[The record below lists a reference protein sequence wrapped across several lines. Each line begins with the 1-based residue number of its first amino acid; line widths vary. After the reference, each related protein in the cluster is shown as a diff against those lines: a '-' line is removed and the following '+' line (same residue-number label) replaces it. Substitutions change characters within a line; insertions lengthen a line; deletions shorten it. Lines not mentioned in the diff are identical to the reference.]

1 MTERSLRTG
10 LPYGGDLGI
19 SLRLLIL
26 EDNIS
31 DAELMLYQL
40 RRAGYDPD
48 WQRVDNEK
56 DFQAALSSDIQLIL
70 ADYHLPQFDAGL
82 AMSLLRKSNLDIPF
96 IVVTGSI
103 SEEVAVEMMRQGAS
117 DYLLKDRLAR
127 LGQAVSRV
135 LDEHG
140 VRLAQKDTEN
150 ALRESEARF
159 RRLADNAEDIIY
171 RYSLFPIQGL
181 EYVSP
186 AITTVTG
193 YTPEEFYVQTDL
205 LLKLVYADDLY
216 LLSSNAASPL
226 EIRIVNKDGRII
238 WTEQRFV
245 LLHDVE
251 GRLVAVEGI
260 SRDITERKQRES
272 ELEAMA
278 AMNSALRLAQSQAQL
293 EPVVLEQLSRVLQA
307 DAASIKYNRST
318 SDPEAAERGFGQWKD
333 LYKNQLPPDGR
344 LINQMSANCQA
355 YLNNDLASDVEQFPP
370 DRYDSC
376 VALAGVPLLA
386 EGKYIGSVWLARK
399 KPFTP
404 ADIHLFSSVSDV
416 IAIAVHRANLHEQ
429 TMLQLQYLGALRQI
443 DLAIASSLDLRVAL
457 NILLDQVLAQLGVDA
472 ADVMLFNPS
481 TQALEFTAGRGFR
494 SMNIETTRVRIGEG
508 YAGRAVMERRVVYIP
523 EIGRAGDRI
532 GQSQRL
538 ASEGFASYYG
548 VPLIASGTVK
558 GVLEIYHRS
567 PLHASR
573 SQSWLDFLESL
584 SRQAALAIDKAE
596 LFSELKRS
604 NDELALAYDATI
616 EGWSKALEL
625 RSRETEGHTQRVT
638 EITLRLGRA
647 FNMSNDELVQVRRGA
662 LLHDIGKISIPD
674 AILQKPGP
682 LTDEEWKIMRR
693 HPGYAYELLQPIE
706 YLRKAL
712 EIPYCHHEKWD
723 GSGYPRGLAGNQIPL
738 EARIFSIVD
747 VWDALLSDRPYRLAW
762 TTEKTLKYLKEQ
774 SGTHFDPEVLKKT
787 LPLLMEY

>member
-1 MTERSLRTG
+1 M
-10 LPYGGDLGI
+10 
-19 SLRLLIL
+19 
-26 EDNIS
+26 
-31 DAELMLYQL
+31 
-40 RRAGYDPD
+40 
-48 WQRVDNEK
+48 
-56 DFQAALSSDIQLIL
+56 
-70 ADYHLPQFDAGL
+70 
-82 AMSLLRKSNLDIPF
+82 
-96 IVVTGSI
+96 
-103 SEEVAVEMMRQGAS
+103 
-117 DYLLKDRLAR
+117 
-127 LGQAVSRV
+127 
-135 LDEHG
+135 
-140 VRLAQKDTEN
+140 
-150 ALRESEARF
+150 
-159 RRLADNAEDIIY
+159 
-171 RYSLFPIQGL
+171 
-181 EYVSP
+181 
-186 AITTVTG
+186 
-193 YTPEEFYVQTDL
+193 
-205 LLKLVYADDLY
+205 
-216 LLSSNAASPL
+216 
-226 EIRIVNKDGRII
+226 
-238 WTEQRFV
+238 
-245 LLHDVE
+245 
-251 GRLVAVEGI
+251 
-260 SRDITERKQRES
+260 
-272 ELEAMA
+272 
-278 AMNSALRLAQSQAQL
+278 
-293 EPVVLEQLSRVLQA
+293 
-307 DAASIKYNRST
+307 
-318 SDPEAAERGFGQWKD
+318 
-333 LYKNQLPPDGR
+333 
-344 LINQMSANCQA
+344 
-355 YLNNDLASDVEQFPP
+355 
-370 DRYDSC
+370 
-376 VALAGVPLLA
+376 
-386 EGKYIGSVWLARK
+386 
-399 KPFTP
+399 
-404 ADIHLFSSVSDV
+404 HLFSSVSDV
-416 IAIAVHRANLHEQ
+416 IAIAVHRADLHEQ

-494 SMNIETTRVRIGEG
+494 SLNIETTRVRIGEG

-567 PLHASR
+567 PLHTN
-573 SQSWLDFLESL
+573 QSWLDFLESL

-625 RSRETEGHTQRVT
+625 RSQETEGHTQRVT

-647 FNMSNDELVQVRRGA
+647 FNMPNDELVQVRRGA

-693 HPGYAYELLQPIE
+693 HPGYAYELLQPID
-706 YLRKAL
+706 YLRQAL

-762 TTEKTLKYLKEQ
+762 SKEKTLKYLKEQ

>member
-1 MTERSLRTG
+1 MIERTLRTG
-10 LPYGGDLGI
+10 ISYGGALGI
-19 SLRLLIL
+19 PLRLLIL
-26 EDNIS
+26 EDNLS

-48 WQRVDNEK
+48 WQRVDIEK

-70 ADYHLPQFDAGL
+70 ADYRLPQFDAGL
-82 AMSLLRKSNLDIPF
+82 ALGLLRKSALDIPF

-127 LGQAVSRV
+127 LGQAVARV
-135 LDEHG
+135 LGEHG
-140 VRLAQKDTEN
+140 VRQAKQETEN

-159 RRLADNAEDIIY
+159 RRLADNAEDVIY

-186 AITTVTG
+186 AITAETG
-193 YTPEEFYVQTDL
+193 YTPEEFYVQPEVIF
-205 LLKLVYADDLY
+205 KLFYPEDHV
-216 LLSSNAASPL
+216 LLSSNASSPL
-226 EIRIVNKDGRII
+226 EIRMVRKDGQII

-245 LLHDVE
+245 LLHDGE
-251 GRLVAVEGI
+251 GRLAAVEGI
-260 SRDITERKQRES
+260 SRDITDRKQRES

-278 AMNSALRLAQSQAQL
+278 AMNTALRLAQSPAQL
-293 EPVVLEQLSRVLQA
+293 EPVILEQLSRVMKA
-307 DAASIKYNRST
+307 DAASIKYNRSN
-318 SDPEAAERGFGQWKD
+318 SDPEPAERGVGLWDQ
-333 LYKNQLPPDGR
+333 LQKNQLPPDHR
-344 LINQMSANCQA
+344 LINQMASNCQP
-355 YLNNDLASDVEQFPP
+355 YLNNDLAGDVEQFPSA
-370 DRYDSC
+370 RYGKC
-376 VALAGVPLLA
+376 TAMAGVPLLS

-399 KPFTP
+399 APFTP
-404 ADIHLFSSVSDV
+404 ADMHLFNSVSDV

-481 TQALEFTAGRGFR
+481 TQVLEFAAGRGFR
-494 SMNIETTRVRIGEG
+494 SLNIETTRVRIGEG

-523 EIGRAGDRI
+523 EMGRTGDRI
-532 GQSQRL
+532 GQSLRL
-538 ASEGFASYYG
+538 ANEGFTSYYG

-558 GVLEIYHRS
+558 GVLEIFHRT

-604 NDELALAYDATI
+604 NYELALAYDATI

-625 RSRETEGHTQRVT
+625 RSQETEGHTQRVT
-638 EITLRLGRA
+638 EITMRLGRA
-647 FNMSNDELVQVRRGA
+647 FNMSNEELVQVRRGA

-693 HPGYAYELLQPIE
+693 HPGYAYELLKPIE
-706 YLRKAL
+706 YLSQAL

-723 GSGYPRGLAGNQIPL
+723 GSGYPRGLAGNQILL
-738 EARIFSIVD
+738 EARIFAIVD
-747 VWDALLSDRPYRLAW
+747 VWDALLSDRPYRKAW
-762 TTEKTLKYLKEQ
+762 SKEKTLNYLKEQ
-774 SGTHFDPEVLKKT
+774 SGIHFDPEVLKKT

>member
-1 MTERSLRTG
+1 MPMRT
-10 LPYGGDLGI
+10 
-19 SLRLLIL
+19 LIL
-26 EDNIS
+26 EDNVS

-56 DFQAALSSDIQLIL
+56 DFQDALHSDTQLIL

-82 AMSLLRKSNLDIPF
+82 ALNLLKKSGLDIPF

-117 DYLLKDRLAR
+117 DYLLKDRMAR
-127 LGQAVSRV
+127 LGQAVARV
-135 LDEHG
+135 LQEHS
-140 VRLAQKDTEN
+140 VRQAKRETEN

-159 RRLADNAEDIIY
+159 RRLADNAEDVIY
-171 RYSLFPIQGL
+171 RYSLSPIEGL

-186 AITTVTG
+186 AITTETG
-193 YTPEEFYVQTDL
+193 YTPEEFYVQPKLIFKL
-205 LLKLVYADDLY
+205 LFPEDHA
-216 LLSSNAASPL
+216 LLSNDLSSPV
-226 EIRIVNKDGRII
+226 EIRLIHKDGRVI

-245 LLHDVE
+245 MLHDVE
-251 GRLVAVEGI
+251 GRLSAVEGI

-278 AMNSALRLAQSQAQL
+278 AMNSALRLAQSPAQL
-293 EPVVLEQLSRVLQA
+293 EPEILEQLSRLMLA
-307 DAASIKYNRST
+307 DAVSIKYIRSN
-318 SDPEAAERGFGQWKD
+318 SDPEPAERGFGLWKN
-333 LYKNQLPPDGR
+333 LQEGQLPPESH
-344 LINQMSANCQA
+344 LINQMATKCEA
-355 YLNNDLASDVEQFPP
+355 YLNNDLASQPDQFPP
-370 DRYDSC
+370 ERYSAC
-376 VALAGVPLLA
+376 VALAGIPLLA
-386 EGKYIGSVWLARK
+386 EGKYIGSVWLARTS
-399 KPFTP
+399 PFSP
-404 ADIHLFSSVSDV
+404 ADMHLFSSVSDV
-416 IAIAVHRANLHEQ
+416 IAIAVHRADLHEQ

-472 ADVMLFNPS
+472 ADVMLFNPNS
-481 TQALEFTAGRGFR
+481 QTLEFAAGRGFR
-494 SMNIETTRVRIGEG
+494 SLNADSKRLRIGEG
-508 YAGRAVMERRVVYIP
+508 YAGRAVMERRIVYIP
-523 EIGRAGDRI
+523 EIGRAGDRV

-548 VPLIASGTVK
+548 VPLIASGAVK
-558 GVLEIYHRS
+558 GVLEIFHRS
-567 PLHASR
+567 PLHAAR
-573 SQSWLDFLESL
+573 NQSWLDFLESL

-647 FNMSNDELVQVRRGA
+647 FNMSNEELVQVRRGA

-674 AILQKPGP
+674 AILEKPGP
-682 LTDEEWKIMRR
+682 LTEDEWKIMRR

-706 YLRKAL
+706 YLAHAL

-723 GSGYPRGLAGNQIPL
+723 GSGYPRGLSGNQIPL

-747 VWDALLSDRPYRLAW
+747 VWDALLSDRPYRRAW
-762 TTEKTLKYLKEQ
+762 TKEQTLNYLKEQ
-774 SGTHFDPEVLKKT
+774 SGTHFDPEVLRKT

>member
-1 MTERSLRTG
+1 MTERSTRMG
-10 LPYGGDLGI
+10 LSYRGELGI

-40 RRAGYDPD
+40 RRAGYEPA
-48 WQRVDNEK
+48 WKRVDNEK
-56 DFQAALSSDIQLIL
+56 DFLAALSSDIQLIL
-70 ADYHLPQFDAGL
+70 ADYRLPQFDASL
-82 AMSLLRKSNLDIPF
+82 ALSLLKKRSLDIPF

-103 SEEVAVEMMRQGAS
+103 SEEVAVEMMRQGAA

-127 LGQAVSRV
+127 LGQAVARV
-135 LDEHG
+135 LEEHG
-140 VRLAQKDTEN
+140 VRMAKQETEN
-150 ALRESEARF
+150 ALHESEARF
-159 RRLADNAEDIIY
+159 RRLADNAEDVIY

-186 AITTVTG
+186 AITAETG
-193 YTPEEFYVQTDL
+193 YTPEEFYVQPEL
-205 LLKLVYADDLY
+205 LFKLIYAEDHAI
-216 LLSSNAASPL
+216 LSSNASSPV
-226 EIRIVNKDGRII
+226 EIRLVHKDGRII

-251 GRLVAVEGI
+251 GRLAAIEGI

-278 AMNSALRLAQSQAQL
+278 AMNTALRLAQSPAQL
-293 EPVVLEQLSRVLQA
+293 EPVILEQLARLMKVE
-307 DAASIKYNRST
+307 AASIKYNRSN
-318 SDPEAAERGFGQWKD
+318 SDPEPAEQGFGLWESLQK
-333 LYKNQLPPDGR
+333 KQLPPDGR
-344 LINQMSANCQA
+344 LINQMASNCQT

-370 DRYDSC
+370 ARFAGC
-376 VALAGVPLLA
+376 TAMAGVPLLA

-399 KPFTP
+399 TPFTP
-404 ADIHLFSSVSDV
+404 ADIHLFNSVSDV

-481 TQALEFTAGRGFR
+481 TQSLEFSAGRGFR
-494 SMNIETTRVRIGEG
+494 SLNIETARVRIGEG

-523 EIGRAGDRI
+523 EMGRSGDRI
-532 GQSQRL
+532 GQSLRL

-548 VPLIASGTVK
+548 VPLIASGAVK
-558 GVLEIYHRS
+558 GVLEIFHRT
-567 PLHASR
+567 PLHTN
-573 SQSWLDFLESL
+573 QSWLDFLESL

-625 RSRETEGHTQRVT
+625 RSQETEGHTQRVT

-647 FNMSNDELVQVRRGA
+647 FNMSNEELVQVRRGA

-706 YLRKAL
+706 YLNQAL

-747 VWDALLSDRPYRLAW
+747 VWDALLSDRPYRTAW
-762 TTEKTLKYLKEQ
+762 SKEKTLKYLKEQ
-774 SGTHFDPEVLKKT
+774 SGTHFDPEVLQKT

>member
-1 MTERSLRTG
+1 M
-10 LPYGGDLGI
+10 
-19 SLRLLIL
+19 IL
-26 EDNIS
+26 EDNVS

-40 RRAGYDPD
+40 HRAGYDPD
-48 WQRVDNEK
+48 WKRVDNEK
-56 DFQAALSSDIQLIL
+56 DFQVALNGDFQLIL
-70 ADYHLPQFDAGL
+70 ADYQLPQFDASL
-82 AMSLLRKSNLDIPF
+82 ALSLLKKSDRDIPF

-127 LGQAVSRV
+127 LGQAVARV
-135 LDEHG
+135 LEEHG
-140 VRLAQKDTEN
+140 VRLAQKETEN

-159 RRLADNAEDIIY
+159 RRLADNAEDVIY

-186 AITTVTG
+186 AITAETG
-193 YTPEEFYVQTDL
+193 YTPDEFYVQPDL
-205 LLKLVYADDLY
+205 IFKLVYEEDHP
-216 LLSSNAASPL
+216 LLSSASSSPL
-226 EIRIVNKDGRII
+226 EIRMVHKDGRVI

-245 LLHDVE
+245 LLHDGE
-251 GRLVAVEGI
+251 GRLAAVEGI

-278 AMNSALRLAQSQAQL
+278 GMNTALRLAQSPDQL
-293 EPVVLEQLSRVLQA
+293 EPVVLEQLSRLMKV
-307 DAASIKYNRST
+307 DAASIKYFRSN
-318 SDPEAAERGFGQWKD
+318 SEPEPAERGFGVWQNLQK
-333 LYKNQLPPDGR
+333 KQLPPDGR
-344 LINQMSANCQA
+344 LINQMTSTCLP

-370 DRYDSC
+370 ARYENC
-376 VALAGVPLLA
+376 TAMAGVPLLA

-399 KPFTP
+399 TPFTSG
-404 ADIHLFSSVSDV
+404 DMHLFNSVSDV

-481 TQALEFTAGRGFR
+481 TQSLEFSAGRGFR
-494 SMNIETTRVRIGEG
+494 SLNVETTRVRIGEG
-508 YAGRAVMERRVVYIP
+508 YAGRAVMERRVIYIP

-532 GQSQRL
+532 GQSPRL

-548 VPLIASGTVK
+548 VPLIASGAVK
-558 GVLEIYHRS
+558 GVLEIFHRT
-567 PLHASR
+567 PMHTN
-573 SQSWLDFLESL
+573 QSWLDFLESL

-625 RSRETEGHTQRVT
+625 RSQETEGHTQRVT

-647 FNMSNDELVQVRRGA
+647 FNMTNDELVQVRRGA

-682 LTDEEWKIMRR
+682 LTDDEWKIMRR

-706 YLRKAL
+706 YLNQAL

-747 VWDALLSDRPYRLAW
+747 VWDALLSDRPYRKAW
-762 TTEKTLKYLKEQ
+762 TKEVTLKYLKEQ
-774 SGTHFDPEVLKKT
+774 SGTQFDPEVLKKT

>member
-1 MTERSLRTG
+1 M
-10 LPYGGDLGI
+10 GI

-56 DFQAALSSDIQLIL
+56 DFLAALSGEIQLVL
-70 ADYHLPQFDAGL
+70 ADYRLPQFDASL
-82 AMSLLRKSNLDIPF
+82 ALSLLKKSDLDIPF

-103 SEEVAVEMMRQGAS
+103 SEEVAVEMMRQGAA

-127 LGQAVSRV
+127 LGQAVARV
-135 LDEHG
+135 LEEHG
-140 VRLAQKDTEN
+140 VRLAKQETEN

-159 RRLADNAEDIIY
+159 RRLADNAEDVIY

-181 EYVSP
+181 EYISP
-186 AITTVTG
+186 AITAETG
-193 YTPEEFYVQTDL
+193 YTPEEFYVRPELIFTLFYPEDHP
-205 LLKLVYADDLY
+205 
-216 LLSSNAASPL
+216 LLSASSNSPL
-226 EIRIVNKDGRII
+226 EIRMVHKDGRII

-245 LLHDVE
+245 LLHDSE
-251 GRLVAVEGI
+251 GRLAAVEGI

-278 AMNSALRLAQSQAQL
+278 AMNMALRVAQSPAQL
-293 EPVVLEQLSRVLQA
+293 EPVILEQLGRLMKV
-307 DAASIKYNRST
+307 DAASIKYNRSN
-318 SDPEAAERGFGQWKD
+318 SEPDPAERGFGLWNGLQN
-333 LYKNQLPPDGR
+333 NQLPPDGR
-344 LINQMSANCQA
+344 LINQMALNCQP
-355 YLNNDLASDVEQFPP
+355 YLNNDLSSDVGQFPP
-370 DRYDSC
+370 ARYGSC
-376 VALAGVPLLA
+376 VAMAGVPLLA

-399 KPFTP
+399 IPFTS
-404 ADIHLFSSVSDV
+404 ADMHLINSVSDV

-481 TQALEFTAGRGFR
+481 TQALEFAAGRGFR
-494 SMNIETTRVRIGEG
+494 SLNVETTRVRIGEG
-508 YAGRAVMERRVVYIP
+508 YAGRAVMERRVIYIP
-523 EIGRAGDRI
+523 EIGRSGDRI
-532 GQSQRL
+532 NQSLRL

-548 VPLIASGTVK
+548 VPLIASGAVK
-558 GVLEIYHRS
+558 GVLEIFHRA
-567 PLHASR
+567 PLHTN
-573 SQSWLDFLESL
+573 QSWLDFLESL

-625 RSRETEGHTQRVT
+625 RSQETEGHTQRVT

-647 FNMSNDELVQVRRGA
+647 FNMANDELVQVRRGA

-706 YLRKAL
+706 YLNQAL
-712 EIPYCHHEKWD
+712 EIPYCHHERWD

-762 TTEKTLKYLKEQ
+762 TKEKTLKYLKEQ
-774 SGTHFDPEVLKKT
+774 SGIQFDPEVLKKT

>member
-1 MTERSLRTG
+1 
-10 LPYGGDLGI
+10 LGI

-56 DFQAALSSDIQLIL
+56 DFLAALNSDIQLIL
-70 ADYHLPQFDAGL
+70 ADYRLPQFDASL
-82 AMSLLRKSNLDIPF
+82 ALSQLKKSDLDIPF

-103 SEEVAVEMMRQGAS
+103 SEEVAVEMMRQGAA

-127 LGQAVSRV
+127 LGQAVARV
-135 LDEHG
+135 LEEHG
-140 VRLAQKDTEN
+140 IRLAQKETEN

-159 RRLADNAEDIIY
+159 RRLADNAEDVIY

-181 EYVSP
+181 EYISP
-186 AITTVTG
+186 AITAETG
-193 YTPEEFYVQTDL
+193 YTPEEFYVQPEL
-205 LLKLVYADDLY
+205 IFKLFYPEDHP
-216 LLSSNAASPL
+216 LLSTNAISPL
-226 EIRIVNKDGRII
+226 EIRMVHKDGRII

-245 LLHDVE
+245 LLHDAE
-251 GRLVAVEGI
+251 GHLAAVEGI
-260 SRDITERKQRES
+260 SRDITERKHRES

-278 AMNSALRLAQSQAQL
+278 TMNMALRLAQSPAQL
-293 EPVVLEQLSRVLQA
+293 EPVILEQLGRLMKV
-307 DAASIKYNRST
+307 DAASIKYIRSNA
-318 SDPEAAERGFGQWKD
+318 DPEPAERGFGLWND
-333 LYKNQLPPDGR
+333 LQKNQLPPDGR
-344 LINQMSANCQA
+344 LINQMALNCQP
-355 YLNNDLASDVEQFPP
+355 YLNNDLASDGEQFPSV
-370 DRYDSC
+370 RYGSC
-376 VALAGVPLLA
+376 VAMAGVPLLA

-399 KPFTP
+399 TPFTP
-404 ADIHLFSSVSDV
+404 ADMHLFNSVSDV

-481 TQALEFTAGRGFR
+481 TQSLEFAAGRGFR
-494 SMNIETTRVRIGEG
+494 SLNIETSRVRIGEG

-523 EIGRAGDRI
+523 EIGRSGDRI
-532 GQSQRL
+532 SQSLRL
-538 ASEGFASYYG
+538 SSEGFASYYG

-558 GVLEIYHRS
+558 GVLEIFHRA
-567 PLHASR
+567 PLHTN
-573 SQSWLDFLESL
+573 QSWLDFLESL

-625 RSRETEGHTQRVT
+625 RSQETEGHTQRVT

-647 FNMSNDELVQVRRGA
+647 FNMSNEELVQVRRGA

-674 AILQKPGP
+674 AILQKPGS
-682 LTDEEWKIMRR
+682 LTDDEWKIMRR

-706 YLRKAL
+706 YLNQAL

-762 TTEKTLKYLKEQ
+762 TKEKTLKYLKEQ
-774 SGTHFDPEVLKKT
+774 SGIHFDSEVLKKT